1 MNDNMM
7 KESIIQNTDV
17 SVLLVGGFGH
27 AVWVFDE
34 WLRDHAEV
42 RLVGAVQTLPD
53 ESLEGFLAHPWAAQF
68 KPAIYQN
75 IDEALRAEKPDIVV
89 ISTRPDLNPV
99 LIEKSLRA
107 GCHVISEKPIA
118 VDEAGLLR
126 VHAAVEATGKFVLPM
141 LGMHEVPAFT
151 EARDLV
157 AQGAIGEPLLVNAR
171 KSYQWGTRAEWF
183 KQRETYGGLWGW
195 IGIHSFN
202 HAAYIIGRNATK
214 VLAAQ
219 EKNRCHP
226 EYAPGSADCMTGLFL
241 LEDDVQMTVSVD
253 LMRPDGQQAWGD
265 DWVRIV
271 GSEGS
276 LEANPELG
284 TIRLIRKGHDEE
296 LRKVTAVAPSFYTEF
311 LSAVTE
317 NADFSELTAQGFR
330 LTESVLTAERACV
343 EERFGLEV
351 KQARWALSLPGA
363 TPRRDLPRTAQKV
376 KAFTL
381 IELLTVIAII
391 SVLAGILIPAISGV
405 RDSATKAKCVSRLRA
420 LGSAANLFATEHQ
433 GQFPTNGASNSFSNL
448 PDDQKGYGRAF
459 DLLRPFVQRENT
471 RTADLRV
478 SELFNC
484 PVHDDAGDFGQKHH
498 YRFSVMVGMRNAEGT
513 GFNNQV
519 STPLRLAA
527 ATHPDSTPYQWCV
540 SGEAGGVPYLPT
552 PEAAGYGWQGPTA
565 PGGMAPNHGSNCMV
579 LYLSGRVAPVDLSN
593 DQNELFR
600 DGLPT
605 NVWAEGSMFDPVR

>member
-1 MNDNMM
+1 M
-7 KESIIQNTDV
+7 KESINQESEV

-34 WLRDHAEV
+34 WSRDNAAV

-53 ESLEGFLAHPWAAQF
+53 ESLDGFLAHPWAVQF
-68 KPAIYQN
+68 TPAIYQDM
-75 IDEALRAEKPDIVV
+75 DEALCAEQPDIVI
-89 ISTRPDLNPV
+89 ISTRPDLNPD

-126 VHAAVEATGKFVLPM
+126 VHAAVEETGKFVLPM

-183 KQRETYGGLWGW
+183 KQRETYGGIWGW

-202 HAAYIIGRNATK
+202 HAAYIIGRNASK

-219 EKNRCHP
+219 EQNRCHP
-226 EYAPGSADCMTGLFL
+226 DYAPDCADCMTGVFL
-241 LEDDVQMTVSVD
+241 LEGDVQMTVSVD

-276 LEANPELG
+276 IEANPELG
-284 TIRLIRKGHDEE
+284 TIRLILKGKDEE
-296 LRKVTAVAPSFYTEF
+296 LRKVTAVAPSFYTAF

-317 NADFSELTAQGFR
+317 GADFSELTTQGFR
-330 LTESVLTAERACV
+330 LTESVLTAERACT
-343 EERFGLEV
+343 EGRYGLEM
-351 KQARWALSLPGA
+351 QQDRWALSLPETKQACDKLHPKQTFKG
-363 TPRRDLPRTAQKV
+363 
-376 KAFTL
+376 FTL

-391 SVLAGILIPAISGV
+391 GVLAGILIPAISGV
-405 RDSATKAKCVSRLRA
+405 RASATKAKCVSRLRA
-420 LGSAANLFATEHQ
+420 LGSAANLFATEHKN
-433 GQFPTNGASNSFSNL
+433 QFPTNGKYNSFSNL
-448 PDDQKGYGRAF
+448 PDEDNKEYGRAF
-459 DLLRPFVQRENT
+459 ALLKPFLQRDNT
-471 RTADLRV
+471 STGDLRKTN
-478 SELFNC
+478 LFNC
-484 PVHDDAGDFGQKHH
+484 PVHDGIEGFGQGHH
-498 YRFSVMVGMRNAEGT
+498 YSYSIMVGMRNAAGT
-513 GFNNQV
+513 GFNNQIPV
-519 STPLRLAA
+519 PLRLAA

-540 SGEAGGVPYLPT
+540 SGQGGGVGYLPT
-552 PEAAGYGWQGPTA
+552 PEAEGYGWQGPTA
-565 PGGMAPNHGSNCMV
+565 GGGLAPNHGPNCMV

-593 DQNELFR
+593 DQNELYR

-605 NVWAEGSMFDPVR
+605 SVWAAGSMFDPTK

>member
-1 MNDNMM
+1 MIETM
-7 KESIIQNTDV
+7 KEEREV

-34 WLRDHAEV
+34 WSRDGAAV

-53 ESLEGFLAHPWAAQF
+53 ESLDGFLAHPWAAQF
-68 KPAIYQN
+68 TLAMYQDM
-75 IDEALRAEKPDIVV
+75 DEALCAEQPDIVI
-89 ISTRPDLNPV
+89 ISTRPDLNSD

-126 VHAAVEATGKFVLPM
+126 VHAAVEETGKFVLPM

-183 KQRETYGGLWGW
+183 KQRETYGGIWGW

-202 HAAYIIGRNATK
+202 HAAYIIGRNGTK

-219 EKNRCHP
+219 EQNRCHP
-226 EYAPGSADCMTGLFL
+226 EYAPDCADCMTGVFL
-241 LEDDVQMTVSVD
+241 LEGDVQMTVSVD

-284 TIRLIRKGHDEE
+284 TIRLIRKGQDEE
-296 LRKVTAVAPSFYTEF
+296 LRTVTAVAPAFYTAF
-311 LSAVTE
+311 LTAVTE
-317 NADFSELTAQGFR
+317 GADFSELTTQGFR
-330 LTESVLTAERACV
+330 LTESVLTAERACK
-343 EERFGLEV
+343 EGRYGLEM
-351 KQARWALSLPGA
+351 QQDRWALTLAKAKPSSAAPRVA
-363 TPRRDLPRTAQKV
+363 QTPKG
-376 KAFTL
+376 FTL

-391 SVLAGILIPAISGV
+391 GVLAGILIPAISKV
-405 RDSATKAKCVSRLRA
+405 RASATKATCVSRLRA
-420 LGSAANLFATEHQ
+420 LGSAANLFATEHKN
-433 GQFPTNGASNSFSNL
+433 QFPTNGSKNSFSNL
-448 PDDQKGYGRAF
+448 PDDEKGYGRAF
-459 DLLRPFVQRENT
+459 TLLKPFLDRDNT
-471 RTADLRV
+471 STGDLRKTN
-478 SELFNC
+478 LFNC
-484 PVHDDAGDFGQKHH
+484 PVHDGIEGFGQQHH
-498 YRFSVMVGMRNAEGT
+498 YAYSIMVGMRNASGS
-513 GFNNQV
+513 GFNNSV
-519 STPLRLAA
+519 PTPLRLAA

-540 SGEAGGVPYLPT
+540 SGQGGGVPYLPT
-552 PEAAGYGWQGPTA
+552 PEAKGYGWQGPTA
-565 PGGMAPNHGSNCMV
+565 GGGLAPNHGSNCMV

-593 DQNELFR
+593 DQNELYR
-600 DGLPT
+600 DGFPT
-605 NVWAEGSMFDPVR
+605 SAWAAGSMFDPTK

>member
-1 MNDNMM
+1 M
-7 KESIIQNTDV
+7 KESMKQDTEV

-34 WLRDHAEV
+34 WARDNAAV

-53 ESLEGFLAHPWAAQF
+53 ESLDGFLAHPWAAQF
-68 KPAIYQN
+68 TPTIYQD
-75 IDEALRAEKPDIVV
+75 IDEALRTEQPDIVV
-89 ISTRPDLNPV
+89 ISTRPDLNPD

-107 GCHVISEKPIA
+107 GTHVISEKPIA

-126 VHAAVEATGKFVLPM
+126 VHAAVEETGKFVLPM
-141 LGMHEVPAFT
+141 LSMHEVPAFT

-183 KQRETYGGLWGW
+183 KRRQTYGGIWGW

-219 EKNRCHP
+219 EQNRCHP
-226 EYAPGSADCMTGLFL
+226 DYKPECADCATGVFL
-241 LEDDVQMTVSVD
+241 LEGDVQMTVSLD
-253 LMRPDGQQAWGD
+253 LLRPGQKAWGD

-284 TIRLIRKGHDEE
+284 TIRLIREGRGEE
-296 LRKVTAVAPSFYTEF
+296 LRKVTAVAPSFYTAF
-311 LSAVTE
+311 LSSVIE
-317 NADFSELTAQGFR
+317 GADFSDLTTQGFR

-343 EERFGLEV
+343 EERCGLEV
-351 KQARWALSLPGA
+351 KQDRWALSLPDA
-363 TPRRDLPRTAQKV
+363 TQACDEPRASQTV
-376 KAFTL
+376 KGFTL

-391 SVLAGILIPAISGV
+391 AVLAAILIPAVSGV
-405 RDSATKAKCVSRLRA
+405 RDSATKTKCVSRLRA
-420 LGSAANLFATEHQ
+420 LGSAAHLFATEQ
-433 GQFPTNGASNSFSNL
+433 QNQFPTNGAKNPFSNL

-459 DLLRPFVQRENT
+459 VLLKPYLDRENT
-471 RTADLRV
+471 STGNLRQTN
-478 SELFNC
+478 LFNC
-484 PVHDDAGDFGQKHH
+484 PVHDGIEGFGQQHH
-498 YRFSVMVGMRNAEGT
+498 YSYSTMVGMRNAAGA
-513 GFNNQV
+513 GFNNAV
-519 STPLRLAA
+519 PTPLRLAQ

-540 SGEAGGVPYLPT
+540 SGKGGGGVPYLPT
-552 PEAAGYGWQGPTA
+552 PEAEGYGWQGATA
-565 PGGMAPNHGSNCMV
+565 PGGLAPNHGPNCMV

-593 DQNELFR
+593 DQNELYR
-600 DGLPT
+600 DGLPSSA
-605 NVWAEGSMFDPVR
+605 WAAGTMFDPTR